1 VAPEAQIDVVELQC
15 LLQEID
21 PGILLVE
28 PRILRRII
36 KRHHHLTGFARQV
49 PHRKSLVLNRDL
61 VLAYARRW
69 ELGLD
74 GLHSLPENLTLLAR
88 PDSDRLAS
96 LKRGDALV
104 KYWRL
109 AFHAAIHRRLE
120 EAVRQGKLT
129 PQIVAQRLGA
139 LGETEFEEIRQVL
152 CQEGYLFPADDN
164 VRVFIEF
171 SAVYWEFRY
180 FANHFLES
188 YFPGLPD
195 ADHAGDILQQDLN
208 PQELLDAT
216 RLAGAPEAPGPVQP
230 RSNGSSRPAQEAP
243 PPESRYFDS
252 GRRAVLV
259 RRASSARNR
268 GNIVRAAILHARA
281 AARAQGPQRDELDA
295 AAGDD
300 LDRLCARLQRALAF
314 PKNDLLFWR
323 QALGPLLQG
332 AAQGLWPAE
341 ARLLYDLQ
349 KVCVDSERKV
359 HTVDIIGWLTSFG
372 RRRIVRLLPH
382 HQEVMLL
389 KHLRRATHRT
399 GSAKVSEEQR
409 QALSDLLQQSIDRAE
424 MQVRQQIRPLM
435 QETLRQAGMIPGNF
449 LERIALEK
457 LVEELLDLVVERGYL
472 NMGDLRDAI
481 SRNNLKLS
489 DLSSLD
495 DLVRGD
501 LLLRSS
507 RHLRDTLD
515 GVYHHGEFYLRW
527 MQRLSSISFG
537 TRLGRWLTLFVVLPF
552 GGAYVILHGLHHIAN
567 MLTWF
572 FLDRKLPPTSDVS
585 IIVTGVFLF
594 ALINSE
600 RFRKQVVR
608 TAGIIG
614 RLIRALFVVLPAL
627 LVNLPLVQ
635 TLLAS
640 KAFQLCRDIVLKPLI
655 ATAVITP
662 LFPLYGC
669 SMRTS
674 RLAAGIIFVSLSLLL
689 NTFLGRHME
698 EALTDAAARIW
709 RRFHLDVFPAVLRW
723 FMDVFR
729 QFTEGIERCLY
740 TVDEW
745 LRFRTGEG
753 RLSLLLKGAL
763 GFIWFFVTYLVR
775 VYVNLFIEPTF
786 NPIKHIPVVTV
797 AAKLM
802 LPFIDVIIKTLAV
815 PFQPLGQGIAYG
827 IASINFFLIPGFFG
841 FLVWELK
848 ENWRLYEANR
858 SPVLTP
864 VPVGHHGETMVRLLR
879 PGFHSGTVPKT
890 FARLRRALRKA
901 SAVDSW
907 KVVYRQ
913 EETLHHVAGHL
924 HKFAERE
931 FLALLNGSQL
941 RDALRL
947 RLDKVSVSTNS
958 IAFEFAGE
966 LPAPDF
972 RDSELGLR
980 NPKPEV
986 PGTNSEPLIV
996 VVAEK
1001 SGWLTASARIP
1012 DWIEKLGREPA
1023 GIVRRAILGLY
1034 KFSGVD
1040 LLEEDL
1046 AALGHFELADR
1057 QIKIW
1062 AGNNSDRCVILELH
1076 EGTMQQVFPHTGSSK
1091 ELPAALA
1098 ASRLLFRNVPFHWL
1112 EWVETWEQFA
1122 APALPQN
1129 MLESSTALNDTNSYF
1144 QGSGKS

>member
-1 VAPEAQIDVVELQC
+1 VAPEAQIDVVELQR

-21 PGILLVE
+21 PGILFVE

-36 KRHHHLTGFARQV
+36 KRHHHLTGFGLQV
-49 PHRKSLVLNRDL
+49 PHRKSLVLNRDE
-61 VLAYARRW
+61 VFAYTRRR
-69 ELGLD
+69 ELGIDETL
-74 GLHSLPENLTLLAR
+74 SLPENLILLAR
-88 PDSDRLAS
+88 PDSDRLAG
-96 LKRGDALV
+96 LKRAQALV

-109 AFHAAIHRRLE
+109 GLHAAIHRRLE
-120 EAVRQGKLT
+120 DAVRQGKLT
-129 PQIVAQRLGA
+129 AQIVARRIQA
-139 LGETEFEEIRQVL
+139 IGETQFEEIRQIL
-152 CQEGYLFPADDN
+152 CQESYLFPGDDN
-164 VRVFIEF
+164 VRVYIEF
-171 SAVYWEFRY
+171 SALYWEFRY
-180 FANHFLES
+180 FANHFLEA
-188 YFPGLPD
+188 YFPGLPG
-195 ADHAGDILQQDLN
+195 AEHTEEILRQDLH
-208 PQELLDAT
+208 PQELLEAT
-216 RLAGAPEAPGPVQP
+216 RLAGAPETPGPVQP
-230 RSNGSSRPAQEAP
+230 QSNGSLRPAQESP
-243 PPESRYFDS
+243 PLPTPQYFESE
-252 GRRAVLV
+252 RRAVLV
-259 RRASSARNR
+259 RRASSARSR
-268 GNIVRAAILHARA
+268 GNIVRAAILNARA
-281 AARAQGPQRDELDA
+281 AARAQGAEAAQLDA
-295 AAGDD
+295 ALAED
-300 LDRLCARLQRALAF
+300 LDRLCGRLQRALAF
-314 PKNDLLFWR
+314 PKNDLPLWR
-323 QALGPLLQG
+323 QALGPLLRG
-332 AAQGLWPAE
+332 AAHGLWPAE

-389 KHLRRATHRT
+389 KHLRRAAHRT
-399 GSAKVSEEQR
+399 GAAKVSEEQR
-409 QALSDLLQQSIDRAE
+409 LALANLLEQSIDRAE
-424 MQVRQQIRPLM
+424 RQVREQIRPLM
-435 QETLRQAGMIPGNF
+435 LETLRNAGMIPGNF

-507 RHLRDTLD
+507 RRLRDTLD

-552 GGAYVILHGLHHIAN
+552 GGSYVILHGLHHIAS

-572 FLDRKLPPTSDVS
+572 FLDLKIPHTSDLS
-585 IIVTGVFLF
+585 IAVTGVFLF
-594 ALINSE
+594 ALINFE
-600 RFRKQVVR
+600 GFRNQFVR
-608 TAGIIG
+608 AAGLIG
-614 RLIRALFVVLPAL
+614 RLIHALFVDLPRWF
-627 LVNLPLVQ
+627 VHLPFIQ
-635 TLLAS
+635 GLLAS
-640 KAFQLCRDIVLKPLI
+640 KTFQLCRDIVLKPMI

-669 SMRTS
+669 SMRSTH
-674 RLAAGIIFVSLSLLL
+674 LAAGIIFVSLALLL

-698 EALTDAAARIW
+698 EALTDAVARIW

-723 FMDVFR
+723 FMDLFR
-729 QFTEGIERCLY
+729 QFTEGIERFLY

-753 RLSLLLKGAL
+753 RLSLLLKGTL

-797 AAKLM
+797 AAKLL
-802 LPFIDVIIKTLAV
+802 LPFIDVIIPNLAL
-815 PFQPLGQGIAYG
+815 PFQPLGQGIALG

-858 SPVLTP
+858 SPVLGP
-864 VPVGHHGETMVRLLR
+864 VPIGHHGETMVRLLR

-901 SAVDSW
+901 SALDSW
-907 KVVYRQ
+907 KVVYRH

-924 HKFAERE
+924 RKFAERE
-931 FLALLNGSQL
+931 FLALLNGCRL
-941 RDALRL
+941 RDVLRL
-947 RLDKVSVSTNS
+947 RLETVSVSTNS
-958 IAFEFAGE
+958 IIFEFVSG
-966 LPAPDF
+966 LPAPEF
-972 RDSELGLR
+972 RDSEFGLR
-980 NPKPEV
+980 NTK
-986 PGTNSEPLIV
+986 SEATSGKSESLL
-996 VVAEK
+996 VAFAER
-1001 SGWLTASARIP
+1001 SDWLTASVQIP
-1012 DWIEKLGREPA
+1012 PWIENLGKEPA
-1023 GIVRRAILGLY
+1023 RAVRGAILGLY
-1034 KFSGVD
+1034 KLSGVD

-1046 AALGHFELADR
+1046 AALAPPPGHYELAER

-1062 AGNNSDRCVILELH
+1062 AGNNSDHCLTLELH
-1076 EGTMQQVFPHTGSSK
+1076 EGRMQQVSPPPGSRAD
-1091 ELPAALA
+1091 LPVPVGE
-1098 ASRLLFRNVPFHWL
+1098 SRLLFRNVPFRWL

-1122 APALPQN
+1122 APAIGQAPIFTS
-1129 MLESSTALNDTNSYF
+1129 EDVA
-1144 QGSGKS
+1144 